1 MLALASVAS
10 LMAALDAMVVTTA
23 LGTIRID
30 LGASME
36 ALQWTVNAYTLTFA
50 VIANRCCAWRPVGQA
65 AHVCSGPRPIR
76 RGVRRLRAGN
86 QCWLAHRGAGWAGR
100 WGRALDA
107 ACDGGFECSLPAAG
121 TWKGAGI
128 FSGVTGVALIA
139 GPAVGGAVAEGLA
152 WQWIFWI
159 NVPIGL
165 IAIPLVLSRVPESF
179 GPAARLDLRGLV
191 LVTGAALAI
200 VWGLMRG
207 NQIGWTNAE
216 ILASLLTGVVLGV
229 AFVGW
234 ELRASEPMVPMRL
247 FYARAFA
254 SGIVASFLFYASM
267 YGVVFFLPQFFQ
279 TGQGFG
285 PFNSGLRLLPW
296 TATLFVFAP
305 IGGSLVNRLGERPLV
320 VTGLVMQAAG
330 FCWIS
335 LTATPGVAFVNLVPP
350 LILAGAGVSMAMP
363 AAQNALL
370 SAVATNEVGK
380 ASGIFNMS
388 RFLGGTFGVALIVAV
403 FAGSG
408 SVASARAF
416 SNGFAAAIAVSA
428 VLSLAAAIAALALPA
443 KHASTIADAKSP
455 A

>member
-1 MLALASVAS
+1 MSETKMEPYARATKIWVLALASVAS

-50 VIANRCCAWRPVGQA
+50 VLLLTGAALGDRLGRRRMFAAGLGLFVAASVACALATNVGWLIAA
-65 AHVCSGPRPIR
+65 
-76 RGVRRLRAGN
+76 RAG
-86 QCWLAHRGAGWAGR
+86 QGAGA
-100 WGRALDA
+100 ALLVPLA
-107 ACDGGFECSLPAAG
+107 MAVLSAVFPPRERGKAL
-121 TWKGAGI
+121 GI

-207 NQIGWTNAE
+207 NQVGWTNAE

-247 FYARAFA
+247 FYRALSRLA
-254 SGIVASFLFYASM
+254 SWQAFYFTPRCMALCSSCRNSFRR
-267 YGVVFFLPQFFQ
+267 GKD
-279 TGQGFG
+279 
-285 PFNSGLRLLPW
+285 
-296 TATLFVFAP
+296 
-305 IGGSLVNRLGERPLV
+305 
-320 VTGLVMQAAG
+320 
-330 FCWIS
+330 
-335 LTATPGVAFVNLVPP
+335 LVPSTP
-350 LILAGAGVSMAMP
+350 DCDCCHGRRPCSC
-363 AAQNALL
+363 
-370 SAVATNEVGK
+370 SH
-380 ASGIFNMS
+380 
-388 RFLGGTFGVALIVAV
+388 R
-403 FAGSG
+403 
-408 SVASARAF
+408 SVAASSIGSASDRW
-416 SNGFAAAIAVSA
+416 S
-428 VLSLAAAIAALALPA
+428 
-443 KHASTIADAKSP
+443 
-455 A
+455 